1 MVIGR
6 KHPET
11 NKERDQACPAGFIAS
26 SWTRKKTGGV
36 CPDGEEREEK
46 RVKGS
51 FNALK
56 DPFSPGREKG
66 TSIGGKARV
75 WLVVSRGLSKA

>member
-26 SWTRKKTGGV
+26 SWTRKETDGV
-36 CPDGEEREEK
+36 CPDAEEREEK

-56 DPFSPGREKG
+56 DPFSPGEGKGHKYWREG
-66 TSIGGKARV
+66 EG
-75 WLVVSRGLSKA
+75 LVGCRPWAQ